1 MSVSLEQLFV
11 ERITC
16 YLDTGITVADE
27 GKAVTLAGNNKV
39 GLGDDGDPVY
49 GKLVKVEADGVGAVE
64 VRGFITLD
72 TAGTAPTAGEVL
84 LVNGA
89 GKVRKAK
96 TGADA
101 ETPER
106 THVVWE
112 VQTGKAICLF

>member
-1 MSVSLEQLFV
+1 MRGVSLEQLFV

-27 GKAVTLAGNNKV
+27 GKAVTLVGNNKV

-49 GKLVKVEADGVGAVE
+49 GKLVKVEDDGIGAVE
-64 VRGFITLD
+64 FRGFITLE
-72 TAGTAPTAGEVL
+72 TTGTAPTAGSIV
-84 LVNGA
+84 VVDGA
-89 GKVRKAK
+89 GKVKAK
-96 TGADA
+96 AESTVAD
-101 ETPER
+101 R